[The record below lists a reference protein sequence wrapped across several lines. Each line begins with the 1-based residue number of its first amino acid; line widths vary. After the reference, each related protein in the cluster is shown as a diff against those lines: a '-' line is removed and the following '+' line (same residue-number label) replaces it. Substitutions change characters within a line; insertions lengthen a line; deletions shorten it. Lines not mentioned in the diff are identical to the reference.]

1 MNKRVILLLVVLV
14 SNSCT
19 AQEGPAFCIRDF
31 CIISRDIEDK
41 QRFSIH
47 YEPRPK
53 MAFSGMKIT
62 ELTTG
67 CPPDDEPPK
76 LIVQRPVGVMS
87 PSEETLPTTRLR
99 AKWTTQYGKS
109 PTGEVCAWKR
119 DGEQIDE
126 KEFWKMIDKPIR
138 GVLLREKP
146 TDWKRITEY
155 SIYLDE
161 SVVFIYPGSLL
172 MGIEQAER

>member
-1 MNKRVILLLVVLV
+1 MLLLVALV
-14 SNSCT
+14 SNSCN

-31 CIISRDIEDK
+31 CVISRDIENK

-53 MAFSGMKIT
+53 MALSGMKMT
-62 ELTTG
+62 ESTFS

-76 LIVQRPVGVMS
+76 LIVRRPDGVRDLS
-87 PSEETLPTTRLR
+87 DETQSATRLC
-99 AKWTTQYGKS
+99 AKMTTQFGVS
-109 PTGEVCAWKR
+109 PIGEFCAWNR
-119 DGEQIDE
+119 EGEQIAE
-126 KEFWKMIDKPIR
+126 KDFLKMMIDKPIR

-146 TDWKRITEY
+146 TDWRRITEY
-155 SIYLDE
+155 SLYLDE

-172 MGIEQAER
+172 MNLEQAER